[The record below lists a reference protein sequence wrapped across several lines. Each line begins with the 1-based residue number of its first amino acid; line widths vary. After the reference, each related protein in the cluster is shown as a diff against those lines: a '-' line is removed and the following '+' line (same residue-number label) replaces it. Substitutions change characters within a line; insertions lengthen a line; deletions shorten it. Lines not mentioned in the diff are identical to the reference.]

1 MKTKLGLFFVLAALV
16 AGTASGF
23 AQTTTD
29 VAAAKAVATA
39 DEMEQLVAP
48 IALYPDVLVALI
60 LPAAI
65 ESADVVLAAR
75 FLERGGAEA
84 QIDGQPWDDSV
95 KGLARYPDV
104 VKWMDE
110 NLSWTRQ
117 LGDAYLDKPEEV
129 MAAIQRVRAR
139 AKAQGLLV
147 STAEQEVVAEGE
159 YIRIVPAQPNVVY
172 VPRYDP
178 ELIFVEHR
186 VIYYRPDPWI
196 TFGVGFGVGWWLGY
210 DCDWGRRVIVV
221 NPSYRHHWRHHHD
234 WRHHRFVHNHRFH
247 HDWKPWAPSHRRHLH
262 QRNHHNHFNRPGRE
276 IARPTPHHGAP
287 RHDWNRPGER
297 RDFRPHVSRDGQRQ
311 HFGRDGQQRREIGR
325 SPAASTWSA
334 GPRGQGIQQAQ
345 TGAAPQVGQRNEER
359 REWRRDRERDGNR
372 GPEQR
377 REFAPNAPRVV
388 GTPPAG
394 TLRQRQPASEPVP
407 RPQLNQ
413 RPDIRQRPEM
423 AQRREMNQRQPMQ
436 QPRTERVQAPRPV
449 TPQVAAAPAPRPVPA
464 PERRA
469 SVSSD
474 AGRPSTPRISAP
486 SSDGRSASGAVR
498 GGGGGGPRGG
508 DGGRNGGRGGR
519 GER

>member
-16 AGTASGF
+16 AGTAPGF

-29 VAAAKAVATA
+29 AAAAKAVATA

-221 NPSYRHHWRHHHD
+221 NPSYRHHWRIITTGGITALCTTTAFITAGS
-234 WRHHRFVHNHRFH
+234 RGRRRTGVIFINGIITIISI
-247 HDWKPWAPSHRRHLH
+247 APVVRLRGRR
-262 QRNHHNHFNRPGRE
+262 RITARRGMIGTGRGNVG
-276 IARPTPHHGAP
+276 I
-287 RHDWNRPGER
+287 
-297 RDFRPHVSRDGQRQ
+297 
-311 HFGRDGQQRREIGR
+311 FGR
-325 SPAASTWSA
+325 T
-334 GPRGQGIQQAQ
+334 
-345 TGAAPQVGQRNEER
+345 
-359 REWRRDRERDGNR
+359 
-372 GPEQR
+372 
-377 REFAPNAPRVV
+377 
-388 GTPPAG
+388 
-394 TLRQRQPASEPVP
+394 
-407 RPQLNQ
+407 
-413 RPDIRQRPEM
+413 
-423 AQRREMNQRQPMQ
+423 
-436 QPRTERVQAPRPV
+436 
-449 TPQVAAAPAPRPVPA
+449 
-464 PERRA
+464 
-469 SVSSD
+469 
-474 AGRPSTPRISAP
+474 
-486 SSDGRSASGAVR
+486 
-498 GGGGGGPRGG
+498 
-508 DGGRNGGRGGR
+508 
-519 GER
+519 

>member
-1 MKTKLGLFFVLAALV
+1 MI
-16 AGTASGF
+16 AGAVRAIGQTAT
-23 AQTTTD
+23 ATPA
-29 VAAAKAVATA
+29 VAAAVATS

-84 QIDGQPWDDSV
+84 QIDGQPWNDSV

-117 LGDAYLDKPEEV
+117 LGDAYLEKPEDV

-139 AKAQGLLV
+139 AKAQGLLA
-147 STAEQEVVAEGE
+147 STAEQEIVAEGE
-159 YIRIVPAQPNVVY
+159 YIRIVPAQPHVVY

-178 ELIFVEHR
+178 EVIFVER
-186 VIYYRPDPWI
+186 PVIYRHEPWI

-221 NPSYRHHWRHHHD
+221 NPSYRSHWRHHHD

-247 HDWKPWAPSHRRHLH
+247 HDWKPWTPSHRRHH
-262 QRNHHNHFNRPGRE
+262 YQRNHHNHFNRPGRE

-287 RHDWNRPGER
+287 RHDWNRRWDRREQHQARPGL
-297 RDFRPHVSRDGQRQ
+297 RDGQRN
-311 HFGRDGQQRREIGR
+311 HFGRDGQQRREIAR
-325 SPAASTWSA
+325 PPASNWRA
-334 GPRGQGIQQAQ
+334 GPRGQGIQQPPA
-345 TGAAPQVGQRNEER
+345 GASPQVRQRNEER
-359 REWRRDRERDGNR
+359 REWRRDGQREGNR
-372 GPEQR
+372 GPERR
-377 REFAPNAPRVV
+377 REWTPNAPRVV

-394 TLRQRQPASEPVP
+394 TLRQQQPAAAPSP
-407 RPQLNQ
+407 RPQFGQ
-413 RPDIRQRPEM
+413 RPEMRQRPEG
-423 AQRREMNQRQPMQ
+423 AQRRDMRPQGQG
-436 QPRTERVQAPRPV
+436 QPRQHVQQQRPERVQAPRAVP
-449 TPQVAAAPAPRPVPA
+449 PQVAAAPAPRAVPA

-469 SVSSD
+469 SMGSD
-474 AGRPSTPRISAP
+474 ARSHSAPRISAP
-486 SSDGRSASGAVR
+486 SSGERSASGVMR
-498 GGGGGGPRGG
+498 GGPRGG
-508 DGGRNGGRGGR
+508 DGGRSGGRGGR